1 MLITF
6 ACIGAK
12 NRQPFFKTFVFG
24 LDKGFFGKQPFLQT
38 IARKSY
44 PQEPINANT
53 TTTSI
58 KTVFSLL
65 FKSWALII
73 VALHRVE
80 VGKVIQTGAVTSPAA
95 LPAAI
100 GLRVAAHGIG
110 AAAAAARRVFT
121 TLAHTGGIRRVIV
134 GFAHGYNIT
143 PKGAFVKGELT
154 HNLLTIFGVRSFAF
168 EKKIT
173 VPPLTE

>member
-95 LPAAI
+95 LPAVI
-100 GLRVAAHGIG
+100 GLGVIRLLRGG
-110 AAAAAARRVFT
+110 AAAAARRIFT
-121 TLAHTGGIRRVIV
+121 SRVGVGGLGVVV
-134 GFAHGYNIT
+134 GFTHGYNIT
-143 PKGAFVKGELT
+143 LKRRFVKRFFQVHGIRQRAT
-154 HNLLTIFGVRSFAF
+154 NQPRFPRVRVGMSYSHC
-168 EKKIT
+168 
-173 VPPLTE
+173 